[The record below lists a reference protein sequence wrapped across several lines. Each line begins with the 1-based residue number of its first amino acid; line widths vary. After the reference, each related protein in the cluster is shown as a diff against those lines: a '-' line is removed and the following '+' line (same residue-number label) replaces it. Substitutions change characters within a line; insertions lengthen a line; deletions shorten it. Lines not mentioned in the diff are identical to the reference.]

1 MRLRIHH
8 YHYDDSEDDTP
19 HVEIFVEHEGYAARQ
34 DTYAE
39 RSQFAEFGRALQ
51 EFPQTLKQEVVFE
64 SGSPSP
70 KWSCHIL
77 LRAFVAD
84 ASGHTVLEVRISN
97 NGTGQHHSSAHFYI
111 PCEAAGLNRF
121 GQSLESWAHSER
133 REYEYSDKNG

>member
-1 MRLRIHH
+1 VRLRI
-8 YHYDDSEDDTP
+8 YHCDDIEDDTP

-34 DTYAE
+34 DTYAA

-51 EFPQTLKQEVVFE
+51 AFPQTLKQEVVFE

-84 ASGHTVLEVRISN
+84 ATGHTVLEVRISN
-97 NGTGQHHSSAHFYI
+97 NRTGQHHSSAHFHI

-121 GQSLESWAHSER
+121 GQSLESWAHTER
-133 REYEYSDKNG
+133 RAYVYSDRNG